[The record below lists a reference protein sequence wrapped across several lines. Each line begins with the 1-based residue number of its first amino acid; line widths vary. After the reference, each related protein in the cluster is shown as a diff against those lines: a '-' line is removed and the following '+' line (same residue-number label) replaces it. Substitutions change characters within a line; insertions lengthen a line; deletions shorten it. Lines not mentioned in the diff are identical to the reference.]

1 MLIWVRIVYIAQDSW
16 LLIRFLRG
24 GNQQNRQGLT
34 LVVDS
39 YHPEMVG
46 ALQEAARHGDLRALD
61 TTLSTPA
68 DPNQV
73 GDFSK
78 SVDLWLFC
86 ASGGICDIFLGF
98 QSFTC
103 SI

>member
-1 MLIWVRIVYIAQDSW
+1 MTANPISQ
-16 LLIRFLRG
+16 F

-78 SVDLWLFC
+78 SVAPWLFC

-98 QSFTC
+98 NLLLVVYNIT
-103 SI
+103 

>member
-1 MLIWVRIVYIAQDSW
+1 M
-16 LLIRFLRG
+16 
-24 GNQQNRQGLT
+24 
-34 LVVDS
+34 DS

-73 GDFSK
+73 GEIFVWTKKNRSLFVVDFF
-78 SVDLWLFC
+78 VDFVEVF
-86 ASGGICDIFLGF
+86 FL
-98 QSFTC
+98 SFTLPETN
-103 SI
+103 IT